1 MREYFDLYLRCFPD
15 YPTTLELFENLLR
28 PDLAHRVIRR
38 ESGRLVG
45 YGLVHGASIAMLC
58 VDESYRRQG
67 IGSTLLKEC
76 EDYICGLGGEKATL
90 GCGEH
95 YLFQGVP
102 VEDGVIHFFEKRGYS
117 APWVS
122 INMEMPLAGFSPET
136 LNIPPAPQDVVFRMA
151 GQTDTAALLE
161 TVRNAQEN
169 WTSIFE
175 TCKDPILVAEQG
187 GRIVGFEVLSTDGAY
202 FLRPGQKIGSIGCV
216 GVIPDQREH
225 GIGLQMVAAG
235 AQWLKEQ
242 GCTHIE
248 LRFTWLQDWYG
259 RLGFHTVSRQWMG
272 EKLLNE

>member
-1 MREYFDLYLRCFPD
+1 MDELYKLYLRCFPD
-15 YPTTLELFENLLR
+15 YPVSRAVFEEVLR
-28 PDLAHRVIRR
+28 PEQARVFAEYQAGQLA
-38 ESGRLVG
+38 G
-45 YGLVHGASIAMLC
+45 YALVHGGSVAMLC
-58 VDESYRRQG
+58 VAEEARGQG
-67 IGSTLLKEC
+67 SGSRLLACAEH
-76 EDYICGLGGEKATL
+76 YIRSQGGEKATL
-90 GCGEH
+90 GCGGH

-102 VEDGVIHFFEKRGYS
+102 VEDGVTRFFEKRGYS

-122 INMEMPLAGFSPET
+122 INMEMPLAGFSPKT

-151 GQTDTAALLE
+151 RQTDTAALLE
-161 TVRNAQEN
+161 AVRDAQEN
-169 WTSIFE
+169 WTGIFE

-187 GRIVGFEVLSTDGAY
+187 GRIAGFEILSPDGAH
-202 FLRPGQKIGSIGCV
+202 FLRPGQKTGSIGCA

-225 GIGLQMVAAG
+225 GIGLRMVAAG

-248 LRFTWLQDWYG
+248 LRFTWLEDWYG